1 MNKISSPKYKPI
13 FNQNLIKF
21 PKNLNIFLIKYI
33 MKFKTI
39 TNWVYS
45 ILPIN
50 KTIQIILV
58 SFGIKNKISMIM
70 INLNCQRSQA

>member
-1 MNKISSPKYKPI
+1 MNKLSSPKYKPI
-13 FNQNLIKF
+13 FYQNLIKF
-21 PKNLNIFLIKYI
+21 PKIINIFLIKYI
-33 MKFKTI
+33 IKFKTI
-39 TNWVYS
+39 TNRVYS